1 MSETK
6 YQRLITSYHKHKPK
20 FYDHISLI
28 TQPFVNIQNA
38 LTQQVTDFDLD
49 FAIGVQL
56 DAVGL
61 WIGIGRTIKTPIEGV
76 YFSLDIEGVGLD
88 QGVWQGEFEAGGLTV
103 LDDDTYRTILRAKIA
118 ANHWDGTT
126 ETLSDVYQA
135 IFPDQKTRIFAVD
148 NFDMTMSV
156 YITGENISAVMKAVI
171 AQGYL
176 DVKPSTVGIKSY
188 IITSEPGRLF
198 GFDIENDF
206 IAGFDTGS
214 WGIQLNGEN
223 NG

>member
-28 TQPFVNIQNA
+28 TQPLINIQVA
-38 LTQQVTDFDLD
+38 TSQQVTDFDLD
-49 FAIGVQL
+49 TAIGVQL

-76 YFSLDIEGVGLD
+76 YFSLDVEAVGFD
-88 QGVWQGEFEAGGLTV
+88 RGTWRGEFEAGGLTI

-126 ETLSDVYQA
+126 ETLSDIYQA
-135 IFPDQKTRIFAVD
+135 IFPDHKTRIFAVD
-148 NFDMTMSV
+148 NFDMTMNV

-198 GFDIENDF
+198 GFDIDNSF

-214 WGIQLNGEN
+214 WGISLNGERN
-223 NG
+223 A